1 MCCGMLASCAIS
13 CCSACA
19 CKVCCRFGNA
29 QSTGVK
35 LLYAFLLLFTSL
47 LSLAM
52 LGTGM
57 QSWLNEQLSS
67 FWFTGPAEGELMR
80 DELVGTLAVTRI
92 MTATVVFHL
101 LLAPLVCGI
110 SNTKNPR
117 AALHNGLWPAKI
129 LGLIGLIVLMFFLP
143 NELFVG
149 LSSTLYRVGGG
160 LYILIQLIL
169 FLGCVYNFY
178 EYIFINKGE
187 TQGWMCVVVVLTL
200 LAYLWVGFV
209 VVATIVIHSGGDGC
223 AEGLVG
229 GLVGLLA
236 CIVVSALSV
245 SGFVRNAEN
254 NHQAQTSGVFQAAM
268 VSAYCSYLVLSAI
281 INHPETRC
289 RPVDDAYDATL
300 RLVGCVFVFAA
311 VAYSAVRGG
320 SDSEGWKVGA
330 GRGVPARAAV
340 GDVGG
345 EEDGKGVVDDEVEMT
360 RYNYSIFHIMMSLA
374 AMYVAMMLTGWHTME
389 GTDDNLVLDRSLASV
404 WIKICASWVCYALY
418 TFTMILPPL
427 CPGREFGNE
436 PPAADAGAGAAP

>member
-1 MCCGMLASCAIS
+1 MCCGMLASCAVS

-245 SGFVRNAEN
+245 SGCVPIGVACRLIPSCSPFHAVFRLRVPTGSLPEFFLWPFPLFGWLCTRGVCAADLYEMPRTTTRPRP
-254 NHQAQTSGVFQAAM
+254 QASSRLRWSRRTVPTSCSPRLSTTLRHAA
-268 VSAYCSYLVLSAI
+268 VLSMMPTI
-281 INHPETRC
+281 QRC
-289 RPVDDAYDATL
+289 
-300 RLVGCVFVFAA
+300 GSSAA
-311 VAYSAVRGG
+311 CLCLQ
-320 SDSEGWKVGA
+320 
-330 GRGVPARAAV
+330 
-340 GDVGG
+340 
-345 EEDGKGVVDDEVEMT
+345 
-360 RYNYSIFHIMMSLA
+360 RY
-374 AMYVAMMLTGWHTME
+374 E
-389 GTDDNLVLDRSLASV
+389 
-404 WIKICASWVCYALY
+404 
-418 TFTMILPPL
+418 LPPFL
-427 CPGREFGNE
+427 
-436 PPAADAGAGAAP
+436 PPPPPPPLPAFTALQFE